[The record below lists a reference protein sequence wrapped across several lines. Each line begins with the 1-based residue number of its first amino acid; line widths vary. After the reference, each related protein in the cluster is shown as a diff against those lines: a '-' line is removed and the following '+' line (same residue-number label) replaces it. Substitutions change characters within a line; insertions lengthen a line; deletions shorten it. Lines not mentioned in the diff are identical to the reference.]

1 MIGIIQQEATIMSVI
16 VKDLRAVKDFLEA
29 MIILELAMQKKSITI
44 KSKNTKNLLE
54 LLSKARVV

>member
-16 VKDLRAVKDFLEA
+16 VKDLRAVRDFLEA
-29 MIILELAMQKKSITI
+29 MIILEFAMQKKSITI
-44 KSKNTKNLLE
+44 KSKNIKNLLE

>member
-29 MIILELAMQKKSITI
+29 MIILELTMQKKSITI

>member
-16 VKDLRAVKDFLEA
+16 VKDLRAAKDFLEA

-44 KSKNTKNLLE
+44 KSKNIKNLLE